1 MHPLRSLLDEGD
13 TFLASG
19 QLFRFSYGGGDGNDV
34 VLYAVPEPNGALLSL
49 VAGGVWA
56 RRAGG
61 ASQSPSIGDER
72 ITRRVAAGFSL
83 QTLHLT
89 RSGSLLACEPFP
101 RLRAIFPAQH
111 VCLFMSE
118 SALAASGGASPQV
131 STIAEAVIRIAGNSQ
146 DGIQAIG
153 GFLARLAGR
162 SEQEVMTFMTIPS
175 TISGGPSIFQVRIGS
190 GEVLSAGD
198 ECDVLL
204 AFYQHSYE
212 GHISAV
218 KKGGIVLYDT
228 GHVQPNPDWQTTY
241 HHVGVPIS
249 GETVEAVGGTGRDKG
264 KNVYA
269 LGLIARMF
277 DLNVPKLK
285 KLIEERFTG
294 KDPAVAQN
302 AITCFQAGYGHRI
315 QGLMQAFQFH
325 PGDKAGRDQVV
336 MSGNEALAY
345 GILAAGVRFGAG
357 YPITPW
363 SDIMELL
370 RRELPKYGGTFVQTE
385 DEIAA
390 ISMALGASYAGRVA
404 VTGSSGPGISL
415 KTEALGWASM
425 AEMPIV
431 IIDVQRG
438 GPSTGMPTNVEQS
451 DLNIACFGGHG
462 DSPRVVVAPASVE
475 DCFYT
480 AIEAVNI
487 ARKYSTPVVLL
498 TDQGIATRIEAF
510 RYPDLEHVCQDISPD
525 LTPVG
530 DHKPYDLEAPDGVTR
545 HLAPGTRV
553 ASGKYPVVTGL
564 EHDELG
570 HPTGSGKVHMAMMSK
585 RRNKLRKLAEELPLP
600 EIFGAP
606 EGHVLLVGWGSSRGP
621 IQEAVKQARS
631 HGEAISSLHLKH
643 LNPLP
648 NGLEKIFSGFTHVV
662 VVELNDEGLYGFG
675 QLAGILRARFCD
687 PRIRGV
693 TKTDG
698 LTWKVR
704 EILDRVMRLTK

>member
-1 MHPLRSLLDEGD
+1 MSD
-13 TFLASG
+13 TACA
-19 QLFRFSYGGGDGNDV
+19 D
-34 VLYAVPEPNGALLSL
+34 
-49 VAGGVWA
+49 
-56 RRAGG
+56 
-61 ASQSPSIGDER
+61 
-72 ITRRVAAGFSL
+72 AA
-83 QTLHLT
+83 T
-89 RSGSLLACEPFP
+89 
-101 RLRAIFPAQH
+101 
-111 VCLFMSE
+111 
-118 SALAASGGASPQV
+118 GASPRI
-131 STIAEAVIRIAGNSQ
+131 SSIREAVIRIAGDSQ

-198 ECDVLL
+198 EADVLL
-204 AFYQHSYE
+204 CFYDHSYAN
-212 GHISAV
+212 HISSL
-218 KKGGIVLYDT
+218 KRGGIVLYDSD
-228 GHVQPNPDWQTTY
+228 HVQPNSEFSAVY

-249 GETVEAVGGTGRDKG
+249 SLTVEAIGGTGRDKG

-277 DLNVPKLK
+277 SLNVGKLEQ
-285 KLIEERFTG
+285 LIAERFKG
-294 KDPAVAQN
+294 KDPSVAEN
-302 AITCFQAGYGHRI
+302 ALACFRAGYGHQI
-315 QGLMQAFQFH
+315 QGLIEAFAFE
-325 PGDKAGRDQVV
+325 PGENAGRPQVV

-345 GILAAGVRFGAG
+345 GIIAAGVRFGAG

-370 RRELPKYGGTFVQTE
+370 RREFPRYGGTFVQTE

-390 ISMALGASYAGRVA
+390 ISMALGGSYAGRVA

-425 AEMPIV
+425 AEMPV
-431 IIDVQRG
+431 VVIDVQRG

-462 DSPRVVVAPASVE
+462 DSPRVVLAPCSVE

-487 ARKYSTPVVLL
+487 ARKYSTPVMLL

-510 RYPDLEHVCQDISPD
+510 AEPELEKLCQDISPD
-525 LTPVG
+525 FTPVA
-530 DHKPYDLEAPDGVTR
+530 DHKPYDLSAEHGITR
-545 HLAPGTRV
+545 HLAPGTFV

-570 HPTGSGKVHMAMMSK
+570 HPTGSGKLHTQMNAK
-585 RRNKLRKLAEELPLP
+585 RRNKLRRLAEELPLP
-600 EIFGAP
+600 EVFGAA
-606 EGHVLLVGWGSSRGP
+606 EGHVLLVGWGSSKGP
-621 IQEAVKQARS
+621 IEEAVKQARQ
-631 HGEAISSLHLKH
+631 HGEAISSIHLKH

-648 NGLEKIFSGFTHVV
+648 NGLESIFEAFTHVI
-662 VVELNDEGLYGFG
+662 VVELNDEGLYGHG
-675 QLAGILRARFCD
+675 QLCAILRARYAD
-687 PRIRGV
+687 PRIRSV

-704 EILDRVMRLTK
+704 EILDRTLRLIK

>member
-1 MHPLRSLLDEGD
+1 
-13 TFLASG
+13 
-19 QLFRFSYGGGDGNDV
+19 
-34 VLYAVPEPNGALLSL
+34 
-49 VAGGVWA
+49 
-56 RRAGG
+56 
-61 ASQSPSIGDER
+61 
-72 ITRRVAAGFSL
+72 
-83 QTLHLT
+83 
-89 RSGSLLACEPFP
+89 
-101 RLRAIFPAQH
+101 
-111 VCLFMSE
+111 MSE
-118 SALAASGGASPQV
+118 SAVASSSGQVPHV
-131 STIAEAVIRIAGNSQ
+131 STVAEAVIRIAGNSQ

-198 ECDVLL
+198 EADVLL
-204 AFYQHSYE
+204 CFYDHSYAN
-212 GHISAV
+212 HISSL
-218 KKGGIVLYDT
+218 KRGGIVLYDSD
-228 GHVQPNPDWQTTY
+228 HVKPNEELLASY

-249 GETVEAVGGTGRDKG
+249 SLTVEAIGGTGRDKG
-264 KNVYA
+264 KNIYS
-269 LGLIARMF
+269 LGLLAKMF
-277 DLNVPKLK
+277 DLDVPKLT
-285 KLIEERFTG
+285 KLIEERFGG
-294 KDPAVAQN
+294 KDPTIVQN
-302 AITCFQAGYGHRI
+302 ALACFNAGYGHQV
-315 QGLMQAFQFH
+315 QGLWETFKFQH
-325 PGDKAGRDQVV
+325 AEAAVGAAQVV

-345 GILAAGVRFGAG
+345 GVLAAGVRFGAG

-370 RRELPKYGGTFVQTE
+370 RKELPKYGGTFVQTE

-390 ISMALGASYAGRVA
+390 ISMAIGAGYAGRVA

-425 AEMPIV
+425 AEMPVV

-462 DSPRVVVAPASVE
+462 DSPRVVIAPSSVE

-487 ARKYSTPVVLL
+487 ARKYSTPVILL

-510 RYPDLEHVCQDISPD
+510 PCPDLEKVCQDISPD
-525 LTPVG
+525 FTPVA
-530 DHKPYDLEAPDGVTR
+530 DHKPYDLTAPDGITR
-545 HLAPGTRV
+545 HIAPGTRV

-570 HPTGSGKVHMAMMSK
+570 HPTGSGKLHTQMNAK
-585 RRNKLRKLAEELPLP
+585 RRNKLRKLAEELTVPQVY
-600 EIFGAP
+600 GAS
-606 EGHVLLVGWGSSRGP
+606 EGHVLLVSWGSSKGP
-621 IQEAVKQARS
+621 IEEAVKQARKL
-631 HGEAISSLHLKH
+631 GEAISAIHLKH

-648 NGLEKIFSGFTHVV
+648 NGLEKIFSGFTNVV
-662 VVELNDEGLYGFG
+662 VVELNDEGLYGYG
-675 QLAGILRARFCD
+675 QLAGILRARYAD
-687 PRIRGV
+687 PRIKSV

-698 LTWKVR
+698 LTWKVK
-704 EILDRVMRLTK
+704 EILERVLRATK